1 MAKRVVKGAKSYKEA
16 ATELERILEQLRSGE
31 LGVDELT
38 ATVLRAKELIEY
50 CRTQLLHTKEELE
63 SITQEEA

>member
-1 MAKRVVKGAKSYKEA
+1 MAKRVVKVAKSYKEA

-50 CRTQLLHTKEELE
+50 CRTQLLQTKEELE